1 MVFSFHPRSGVAYFK
16 RFTFWNERKKQDR
29 SLACKWSTCEAAWH
43 ISASLLA
50 EMNEK
55 TEQMLRLWM
64 IHPRSG
70 VAYFKRFTFWNERRK
85 GAISL
90 PFKWCISHELFYR
103 LVSKQVSSP
112 QQSLTSVF
120 GMGTGGP
127 SAIRS
132 LIWLLDGSN
141 KVNDLSSERR
151 NSNYSLELLISHLCS
166 DTHCVLS
173 IGGSSPRSISIGQL
187 NTLLCL
193 HLRPIKLVVCK
204 WPYSF

>member
-1 MVFSFHPRSGVAYFK
+1 MNLGVLFWKILTCWYKKNTCDCRCSFFFPPAQQRGIFQK
-16 RFTFWNERKKQDR
+16 
-29 SLACKWSTCEAAWH
+29 LAF
-43 ISASLLA
+43 

-55 TEQMLRLWM
+55 CKTEVLL
-64 IHPRSG
+64 
-70 VAYFKRFTFWNERRK
+70 FE
-85 GAISL
+85 
-90 PFKWCISHELFYR
+90 WCISNELFYR
-103 LVSKQVSSP
+103 SVARQVSSP

-141 KVNDLSSERR
+141 KVNDLSFERR
-151 NSNYSLELLISHLCS
+151 NSNYSLEPPISHLCS